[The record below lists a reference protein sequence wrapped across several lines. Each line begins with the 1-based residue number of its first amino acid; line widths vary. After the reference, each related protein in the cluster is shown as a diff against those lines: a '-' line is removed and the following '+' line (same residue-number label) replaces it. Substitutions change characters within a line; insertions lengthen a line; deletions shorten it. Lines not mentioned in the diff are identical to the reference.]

1 MTVTE
6 FIAKWSASGAAERA
20 NKDSFLIDLCDLLGV
35 PRPHATTG
43 DPDKDTYT
51 FERDAVFAHEG
62 DKFTTG
68 KIDLFKDGH
77 FILEAK
83 QGSEETSKKLGSAK
97 RNTPAWSIAMRDAY
111 GQALGYA
118 RTFDTPP
125 PFLITCDIGYCFDL
139 YATFDGSWD
148 YRPFP
153 SAQKSRLFVT
163 DLETHLDLLRTIFA
177 NPFSLDPTLRSAKV
191 TREVA
196 THLAALARD
205 LEGAGHPPE
214 SVATFLMRSIFTMFA
229 EDVGLL
235 PERLFSKGLDEI
247 WIPHPEK
254 FPADIEFLWQAM
266 NHGKEFGFVGKL
278 LRFNGGLFSTPAS
291 LPLTKEHLL
300 LLKEAALC
308 DWADVEPAIF
318 GTLLE
323 RALDPKERHNLG
335 AHYTPRSYVE
345 RLVRP
350 TIEEPLRADWDVV
363 QAEVRQLVL
372 NGKVPDA
379 VRAVR
384 AFHHRL
390 CHLRVLDPAC
400 GSGNFLY
407 VTLDL
412 FKRLE
417 SEVLGL
423 LNDLQANAATF
434 LEVEGVSVTP
444 AQFLGLE
451 VKPWAREIADLVLWI
466 GYLQWHFRTHGTTPP
481 REPVLH
487 DYKNIECRDAVLAYD
502 SEELITDETTGK
514 PVTRWDGF
522 TTKTSPVT
530 GEQIPDESATIP
542 LYRYVNPRKAE
553 WPEAD
558 FIVGNPPFVGNKKM
572 RDALGDGYV
581 RALRRAHADVPGN
594 VDYVMYWWHHA
605 AGLLA
610 KGQIRRFGLITTNS
624 ITQSSSRAVLQT
636 AMTGDPPVSIVFAV
650 PDHPWVDSEGGAAV
664 RIAMTVG
671 EVGAPKGGALWT
683 VEKETPI
690 DEAED
695 HIAFSARRGL
705 IRADLTVGAAVS
717 SAVRLSANDGL
728 SFMGVTL
735 VGDGFRL
742 APKELLDLGF
752 SSEALPAFVRRYL
765 TTKDLTQAGGE
776 RFVIDF
782 FGWGSDDAAR
792 IGAAAYQ
799 RLLDRVWPERA
810 QNQRDA
816 YRIKWWIFGEPRSKM
831 RIALRGLRRFMVT
844 PETSKHRFFVFLT
857 EDFLADHSLFVI
869 ASEDAALLGVLSSRP
884 HTIWALAAGSKMG
897 FGNDPRYRNVTCFE
911 PFPFPSLTPSTTEN
925 IRLLGDLLDAHRKR
939 QQSLFPKLTLTAIYN
954 VLEKLRSGEPLDE
967 KERDVHDKGLVSVLK
982 KIHDDLDAA
991 VFDAYGW
998 PHDLTDE
1005 QILERLVALNK
1016 QRAEEESKGVIRW
1029 LRPEFQDPG
1038 AAKPEVQTELRGTA
1052 VEEEGLPVGAKSAS
1066 KTGWPKKLP
1075 DQIVKVRETLE
1086 DSKRSL
1092 SAAEGAKLFK
1102 GAKLAEVEA
1111 VLESLSSLGLV
1122 LSFEAGGVRRW
1133 RAGTR

>member
-6 FIAKWSASGAAERA
+6 FIATWSASGAAERA
-20 NKDSFLIDLCDLLGV
+20 NKDSFLIDLCDLLGM
-35 PRPHATTG
+35 PRPNPTSG

-51 FERDAVFAHEG
+51 FERDAIFAHEG

-83 QGSEETSKKLGSAK
+83 QGSEESSKKLGSAK

-163 DLETHLDLLRTIFA
+163 DLEKHLDLLRTIFT
-177 NPFSLDPTLRSAKV
+177 NPFSLDPSRRSAKV

-196 THLAALARD
+196 AHLAALARV

-214 SVATFLMRSIFTMFA
+214 SVAKFLMRSIFTMFA

-235 PERLFSKGLDEI
+235 PKKLFSNALDEI

-254 FPADIEFLWQAM
+254 FRADIEFLWQAM

-278 LRFNGGLFSTPAS
+278 LRFNGGLFSTPTS

-300 LLKEAALC
+300 LLREAALC

-323 RALDPKERHNLG
+323 RALDPKERHNIG

-379 VRAVR
+379 VKAIR

-423 LNDLQANAATF
+423 LNDLQADAATF

-487 DYKNIECRDAVLAYD
+487 DYRNIECRDAVLAYD

-558 FIVGNPPFVGNKKM
+558 FIVGNPPFVGNKRM
-572 RDALGDGYV
+572 RTALGDGYV
-581 RALRRAHADVPGN
+581 DALRNAHSDVPGS
-594 VDYVMYWWHHA
+594 VDYVMYWWNHA
-605 AGLLA
+605 AGLLR
-610 KGQIRRFGLITTNS
+610 KGPLRRFGLITTNS
-624 ITQSSSRAVLQT
+624 VTQSFSRAVLQK
-636 AMTGDPPVSIVFAV
+636 AISGSPPISIVFAV
-650 PDHPWVDSEGGAAV
+650 PDHPWVDSVDGASV

-671 EVGAPKGGALWT
+671 AAGTNPGTLAVVSQEIQEDDGTAIVAIAERKGI
-683 VEKETPI
+683 V
-690 DEAED
+690 
-695 HIAFSARRGL
+695 H
-705 IRADLTVGAAVS
+705 ADLTIGPNLRAAES
-717 SAVRLSANDGL
+717 LRANSGL
-728 SFMGVTL
+728 SFMGVIPL
-735 VGDGFRL
+735 GLGFRL
-742 APKELLDLGF
+742 ERKEVEGFGYAPSSLPPVLHSYVTGRDLAQ
-752 SSEALPAFVRRYL
+752 EPE
-765 TTKDLTQAGGE
+765 E

-782 FGWGSDDAAR
+782 FGLSAAQ
-792 IGAAAYQ
+792 AASQYPVLFQ
-799 RLLDRVWPERA
+799 HLIDHVKPERL
-810 QNQRDA
+810 QSKRRV
-816 YRIKWWIFGEPRSKM
+816 YREQYWIHAEARPAMRLALFGLK
-831 RIALRGLRRFMVT
+831 RFIGT
-844 PETSKHRFFVFLT
+844 PETSKHRFFVFLP
-857 EDFLADHSLFVI
+857 
-869 ASEDAALLGVLSSRP
+869 ASALPDQKVRVVATDDAFILSVLSSRV
-884 HTIWALAAGSKMG
+884 HLVWAAAVGSTLEDRPVW
-897 FGNDPRYRNVTCFE
+897 NNSTCFE
-911 PFPFPSLTPSTTEN
+911 PFPFPTSSPSAVEGV
-925 IRLLGDLLDAHRKR
+925 RFLGEELDAHRKR
-939 QQSLFPKLTLTAIYN
+939 QQSLYPDLTLTAAYN
-954 VLEKLRSGEPLDE
+954 VLEKLRLGEPLDD
-967 KERDVHDKGLVSVLK
+967 RDRGVHEKGLVSVLRK
-982 KIHDDLDAA
+982 FHDDLDAA

-998 PHDLTDE
+998 SHDVTDE

-1016 QRAEEESKGVIRW
+1016 ERAEQESKGLIRW
-1029 LRPEFQDPG
+1029 LRPEFQSP
-1038 AAKPEVQTELRGTA
+1038 AAVKPEVQVELAGTG
-1052 VEEEGLPVGAKSAS
+1052 VEEEGLAVGARPATKA
-1066 KTGWPKKLP
+1066 TWPKKLP
-1075 DQIVKVRETLE
+1075 DQIVKVRETLQG
-1086 DSKRSL
+1086 SKRSL
-1092 SAAEGAKLFK
+1092 SAPEAAKLFK
-1102 GAKLAEVEA
+1102 GAKLTEVEA

-1122 LSFEAGGVRRW
+1122 LSFETDGVRRW
-1133 RAGTR
+1133 RAGAR